1 VTLLLPMPFAGLAAD
16 VLAGLPDPLAG
27 RRPDG
32 RPPVVAVAMSGGVD
46 SSVAAAL
53 CVAAGAEVVGIML
66 RPWAEPG
73 TTAANRCCTAG
84 AVDDARAVAD
94 RLDIPFRV
102 LDIVDA
108 FKATVVD
115 PFVAA
120 AAAGDTPNPCF
131 TCNRA
136 IRFGLL
142 RGHAIALGADLL
154 ATGHYARVAQAPD
167 GTWALW
173 RGADAGKDQSYVLH
187 ALDQASLATALFPLG
202 ALQKADVRRL
212 AAALGLGVADRPD
225 SVDLCWVGD
234 DGAAGFLSRHLP
246 EGAARPGPIVDAAG
260 RVVGT
265 HRGLPLYT
273 LGQRRGLGVA
283 TGAPAYVVGRDAA
296 ANALRLGADAALAVR
311 QARVRAMHW
320 TDGQP
325 PEGPVRVAVQ
335 VRYRSAAVPATLVPL
350 EDGGAAVRF
359 DVPQR
364 AVTQGQGLVAWD
376 AANER
381 VLGGGAIAA
390 DGAGDVDNGG
400 DGAAG
405 GAGDPEGAVMGDA
418 GRA

>member
-1 VTLLLPMPFAGLAAD
+1 MASLPPD
-16 VLAGLPDPLAG
+16 VVAELPDVLAG

-32 RPPVVAVAMSGGVD
+32 RRPVVAVAMSGGVD

-84 AVDDARAVAD
+84 AVDDARMVAD

-142 RGHAIALGADLL
+142 RGHALALGADLV
-154 ATGHYARVAQAPD
+154 ATGHYARVTHEPD
-167 GTWALW
+167 GAWALR
-173 RGADAGKDQSYVLH
+173 RGIDATKDQSYVLH
-187 ALDQASLATALFPLG
+187 ALDQASLANALFPLG
-202 ALQKADVRRL
+202 GLPKARVRALAS
-212 AAALGLGVADRPD
+212 ALGLGVADRPD

-234 DGAAGFLSRHLP
+234 DGVAGFLSRHLP
-246 EGAARPGPIVDAAG
+246 EGAARPGPIVDASG

-283 TGAPAYVVGRDAA
+283 TGAPAYVVERDAA
-296 ANALRLGADAALAVR
+296 SNTLRLGPDVALAVR
-311 QARVRAMHW
+311 EARVRSMHW
-320 TDGQP
+320 SAGMPPDGP
-325 PEGPVRVAVQ
+325 IRAAVQ
-335 VRYRSAAVPATLVPL
+335 VRYRAQAVGALVTPRA
-350 EDGGAAVRF
+350 DGGADMRF

-376 AANER
+376 AANDR

-390 DGAGDVDNGG
+390 DG
-400 DGAAG
+400 GAADDG
-405 GAGDPEGAVMGDA
+405 PV
-418 GRA
+418 GRSA